1 MNSLGKKKKKP
12 NWTKMERKTK
22 MTAELTY
29 ILTCQTKRKEKE
41 YNTIYVT
48 IVDFIRTAH
57 MVLTR

>member
-1 MNSLGKKKKKP
+1 
-12 NWTKMERKTK
+12 MERKTK